1 MKRAQRHHDQV
12 HHQEDGDSIDRD
24 HQPANGP
31 AGNQVCD
38 TGPTFNSCG
47 RVRDKTME
55 QDSENSREAASAVR
69 GLYSNQAC
77 RNAAGHTYTIGD
89 ERRSAIERTDNK

>member
-1 MKRAQRHHDQV
+1 
-12 HHQEDGDSIDRD
+12 
-24 HQPANGP
+24 
-31 AGNQVCD
+31 
-38 TGPTFNSCG
+38 
-47 RVRDKTME
+47 ME